1 MALLFLFVIRSISNS
16 PNLIIKLGH
25 QCIEKPSSIS
35 VHFVKNR
42 YKKAFL
48 LLQRFFTQKLLE
60 SLLYNETNKN
70 NHFFWRKLS
79 KVVFEY
85 TQYIQI
91 SELVNISGSVRPL
104 SAPFLFHAGPTMKV
118 GQSVIY
124 SIGVVLFSDL
134 GYEYSDLVKINWCVA
149 KCDTFYWGHG
159 AEPCG
164 GPGNVS
170 RGIGSPLNSLICICY
185 YLGP

>member
-42 YKKAFL
+42 YKKAFFVAAKIL
-48 LLQRFFTQKLLE
+48 HTRLLE
-60 SLLYNETNKN
+60 SLLYNETNEDN
-70 NHFFWRKLS
+70 NFFWRKLS
-79 KVVFEY
+79 KLVFEY

-91 SELVNISGSVRPL
+91 SELVNIGSVRQL
-104 SAPFLFHAGPTMKV
+104 SPPFLFQAGSTMKV

-134 GYEYSDLVKINWCVA
+134 GYEYSDLVKISWCVA

-159 AEPCG
+159 AESCG

>member
-1 MALLFLFVIRSISNS
+1 M
-16 PNLIIKLGH
+16 
-25 QCIEKPSSIS
+25 
-35 VHFVKNR
+35 
-42 YKKAFL
+42 
-48 LLQRFFTQKLLE
+48 LQRFFTQRLLE
-60 SLLYNETNKN
+60 SLLYNETNEDN
-70 NHFFWRKLS
+70 NFFWRKLS
-79 KVVFEY
+79 KLVFEY

-91 SELVNISGSVRPL
+91 SELVNISGS
-104 SAPFLFHAGPTMKV
+104 SAPFLFQAASTMKV
-118 GQSVIY
+118 GHSVIY

-134 GYEYSDLVKINWCVA
+134 GYEYSDLVKISWCVA